1 MTQRVI
7 IMGAAGRDFHNF
19 NVYFKNNPNY
29 KVVAFT
35 ATQIPNI
42 EKRKYPPELAGSLYP
57 NGIDIYPES
66 ELVELIKKENVNLVC
81 FSYSDVSHEYVM
93 HKASEVQAAGAS
105 FLLLGPKDTMLHS
118 KKPVISI
125 VASRTG
131 SGKSPTTR
139 RVSKI
144 LKQMGK
150 KVVVVRHPMPYG
162 DLRLQIIQ
170 RFESI
175 DDLNKYNCTIEERE
189 EYEPHIENGNVVYS
203 GVDYEKILR
212 EAEKEADVILWD
224 GGNNDFPFFEP
235 TLTITVVDPLRP
247 GHEAMYY
254 PGETNVRMADVIVI
268 SKVNSAPKENVEKV
282 KSNIKKLNPKAEI
295 IEAEL
300 KLLVDEPELIH
311 GRVAVAVD
319 DGPTLTHGELE
330 YGAGYIA
337 AMSNGSTKILDPT
350 PYAVGEVKSLIEN
363 YKHPLKSMP
372 AVGYSKEQIKD
383 LEVSLNS
390 CPAEVV
396 VSGTPVN
403 LKRLLKLNKPLVQVK
418 YELQEVKGSLEEA
431 IKKRIK

>member
-1 MTQRVI
+1 
-7 IMGAAGRDFHNF
+7 MGAAGRDFHNF
-19 NVYFKNNPNY
+19 NVYFRNNPNY

-42 EKRKYPPELAGSLYP
+42 EKRKYPPELAGPLYP

-66 ELVELIKKENVNLVC
+66 KLVKLIKKENVDLVC
-81 FSYSDVSHEYVM
+81 FSYSDISHEYVM

-105 FLLLGPKDTMLHS
+105 FLLLGPKDTALKS

-139 RVSKI
+139 KVSRI
-144 LKQMGK
+144 LKEMNK

-162 DLRLQIIQ
+162 DLRLQVVQ
-170 RFESI
+170 RFESME
-175 DDLNKYNCTIEERE
+175 DLDRYNCTIEERE
-189 EYEPHIENGNVVYS
+189 EYEPHIENGNIVYS

-212 EAEKEADVILWD
+212 KAEEEADVILWD
-224 GGNNDFPFFEP
+224 GGNNDFPFFKSD
-235 TLTITVVDPLRP
+235 LTITVVDPLRP
-247 GHEAMYY
+247 GHECLYY
-254 PGETNVRMADVIVI
+254 PGETNVRMADVIII
-268 SKVNSAPKENVEKV
+268 SKVDSAPKGNIEKV
-282 KSNIKKLNPKAEI
+282 ESNVRMLNPKAEI

-300 KLLVDEPELIH
+300 KLIVEEPELVR
-311 GRVAVAVD
+311 GKVAVAVD

-337 AMSNGSTKILDPT
+337 AVKYGSIKILDPT
-350 PYAVGEVKSLIEN
+350 PYAVGEVKNLIEN

-372 AVGYSKEQIKD
+372 AVGYSKEQIRD

-403 LKRLLKLNKPLVQVK
+403 LKRLLKLNRPLIQVK
-418 YELQEVKGSLEEA
+418 YELHEAKGSLEEI
-431 IKKRIK
+431 IKQRIK